1 VPRYSSP
8 PPQAPQPP
16 AHQPGRVLRAV
27 ALTAVS
33 TGVLIL
39 AAAAFVFSYSGIH
52 AVAQQAGISATLAR
66 GYPVIFDALLVVA
79 CAAVLSLRGAGAVS
93 KFYAWLSLLVLLG
106 ATAGADALHSTGTV
120 VPHRAAALVAAIIP
134 WILLLIGFG
143 LLLAMLRHFRL
154 HRAAPPAP
162 AAMAPA
168 PARGPQEAR
177 RPAALPPGPTQPTRP
192 PQLPAA
198 AKQANAEP
206 PPGTAAPAPAVP
218 GPAVPVPAA
227 PVPAPAATAPAATVS
242 APAATAPAV
251 PVPAPAAA
259 APAATV
265 SAPAATAARPAAD
278 RPSPGGR
285 AAADVPP
292 VIVPPQARSE
302 PPHRPEQAGGGPA
315 AGPDRTGPDG
325 PAEPDLADVDGHGD
339 SGDRPAGGGDAV
351 AAPEE
356 IFAAPPADAGPADAG
371 PADAGPA
378 DAGPADAGPA
388 DAGPADAGPGD
399 AAADPG
405 DRAGRAAAPQPAFHR
420 MWSSPTPPGEEDEG

>member
-1 VPRYSSP
+1 VPRYSSS

-16 AHQPGRVLRAV
+16 AHQPGRVLRGV

-33 TGVLIL
+33 IGVLVL
-39 AAAAFVFSYSGIH
+39 AAAAFVLSYSGIH

-66 GYPVIFDALLVVA
+66 GYPVIFDALLVIA

-93 KFYAWLSLLVLLG
+93 RFYAWLSLLVLLG

-154 HRAAPPAP
+154 HRAAPAAP
-162 AAMAPA
+162 TAMAPA
-168 PARGPQEAR
+168 PREAR

-192 PQLPAA
+192 PQLPAT
-198 AKQANAEP
+198 AKQASAEP
-206 PPGTAAPAPAVP
+206 PPVTAPPAAVP
-218 GPAVPVPAA
+218 GPAV
-227 PVPAPAATAPAATVS
+227 PVPAPAATAPAA
-242 APAATAPAV
+242 AV
-251 PVPAPAAA
+251 P
-259 APAATV
+259 
-265 SAPAATAARPAAD
+265 APAATAARPAAD
-278 RPSPGGR
+278 RPAPGDR
-285 AAADVPP
+285 AAADGPA

-302 PPHRPEQAGGGPA
+302 PPHRPQQASGGPAA

-325 PAEPDLADVDGHGD
+325 PAEPDLADVHGHGD
-339 SGDRPAGGGDAV
+339 SGDLPAGEGDAA

-378 DAGPADAGPA
+378 DP
-388 DAGPADAGPGD
+388 
-399 AAADPG
+399 AADPG